1 MIKILDQNTIDKIA
15 AGEVIERPSSVVK
28 ELVENSIDAG
38 ATSITV
44 ELKDGGKTYIRITD
58 NGCGIEKDEV
68 RLALMRHATSKLSD
82 AEGLSHLTTLG
93 FRGEALSTISA
104 VSQTEMITKTRA
116 SLTGVKYVIH
126 GGKELELSETGA
138 PDGTTFIIKNLFFN
152 TPARLKFLKSNMTEG
167 SYINDLVVRL
177 ALSHPDISLRLI
189 SNGKN
194 VVETSGNG
202 KLREVIYSIYG
213 RDITKNMLEVDYAD
227 ENIRITGYI
236 GKPFISKGN
245 RGFENYFINGR
256 FIKSNII
263 NRAIEEGYKTFI
275 MQHKFPFTVLN
286 LSLPTEEC
294 DVNVHPT
301 KMEFRYNN
309 EKALFHAVYHAV
321 SDALSKKE
329 IIPDMAERYDRPA
342 MASYE
347 RSKSKEDS
355 AKANPWTRPSANS
368 PVSENVN
375 KVNNNAPEKGRIE
388 SQITSKSQASD
399 RAKSVNNP
407 IHDKGRMSITGTFDI
422 LEAMLPKEFREKLSD
437 SRDTSASDKKDTV
450 EVKNDVNLVE
460 NDEAIKDEEIQNEVI
475 QNDSILDDNVVKE
488 EASYSANSSDNQ
500 DFSQQEL
507 FNDIFLSKE
516 AVSHHKIIGQA
527 FDTYWITEFDGAL
540 YIMDQHAA
548 HEKVNYEAF
557 LKDFKN
563 KEIISQMIYP
573 AEIISVSNV
582 EKDVILE
589 NLQIFQR
596 AGFMI
601 EEFGGNEFR
610 LQGLPFNSYGL
621 SARDIFEEFLS
632 SLLDSVNGSHIT
644 EDIFVRKIASMS
656 CKAAI
661 KGNQRISIK
670 EAGQLIEKLLTL
682 DNPYTCPHGRPTLIK
697 LTKEELEKKFRRIV

>member
-342 MASYE
+342 TASYE